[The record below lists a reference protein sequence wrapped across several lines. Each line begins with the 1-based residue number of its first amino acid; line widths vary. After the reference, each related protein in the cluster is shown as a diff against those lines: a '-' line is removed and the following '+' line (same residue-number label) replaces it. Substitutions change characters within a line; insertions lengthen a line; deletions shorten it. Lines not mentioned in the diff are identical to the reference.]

1 MTSVNL
7 SSLYS
12 PNFHSYF
19 LFTNKLHALIP
30 SYFLPTSS
38 WCWRDAERAQAT
50 TQLVEQSVQTQQWTQ
65 PHAIHFQAPHQ
76 TQDLQRKQPT
86 SCAGNI
92 TKLTHN
98 SRKYNSNWPTMRR
111 KYYLKS
117 PTMRRK
123 SNWNWLTIRN
133 NLSYNW
139 CLLIWKKVY
148 VFPWRLLLLSGM
160 HSTYK
165 KEINKW
171 WDFKFFFKRFLW
183 QWDFHYLVKAIML
196 LKCSIFTLKIVT
208 VWIYLE
214 IFNQ

>member
-1 MTSVNL
+1 MLT
-7 SSLYS
+7 
-12 PNFHSYF
+12 
-19 LFTNKLHALIP
+19 
-30 SYFLPTSS
+30 
-38 WCWRDAERAQAT
+38 WCWE
-50 TQLVEQSVQTQQWTQ
+50 S
-65 PHAIHFQAPHQ
+65 
-76 TQDLQRKQPT
+76 
-86 SCAGNI
+86 AGNH
-92 TKLTHN
+92 TVGGTECTDPTVDAAARDTLPGAAPDPGFTEEAADELRRKYNSLTHN

-165 KEINKW
+165 KEINKLN
-171 WDFKFFFKRFLW
+171 DEILNSSLSVFF
-183 QWDFHYLVKAIML
+183 DN
-196 LKCSIFTLKIVT
+196 
-208 VWIYLE
+208 E
-214 IFNQ
+214 IFIIWWKL